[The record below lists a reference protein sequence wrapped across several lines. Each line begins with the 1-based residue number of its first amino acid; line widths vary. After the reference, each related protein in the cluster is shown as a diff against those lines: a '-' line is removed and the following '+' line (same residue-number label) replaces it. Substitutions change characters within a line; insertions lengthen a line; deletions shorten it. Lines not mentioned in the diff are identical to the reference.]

1 MDRTRLFL
9 IIWTA
14 LLFVMLMN
22 NSSTPGK
29 LNADQQL
36 IADAAAPATGPVST
50 GEPLVLANEN
60 LKVRI
65 DPDGSLTSARVLRY
79 DEEILEHKMHPGEV
93 VSIWRERRSSDP
105 IPVYSAGIFV
115 AKPPHFIS
123 DNRRKHLGASSEK
136 TANGGDFANVD
147 TEGKALP
154 KGLAVEKSWKLDPK
168 RFVLD
173 LDVTLK
179 NTSKDLLD
187 LSKTPA
193 VHVFAGPVLA
203 GDRVP
208 PEVVYFDGEKAP
220 EPSMSTAVSALATG
234 VKWIGVR
241 NNYYTLVLDHQQGAG
256 NFVHQQVAFQDLDGK
271 QHQAPIVGFKLDV
284 PFIKQGASV
293 TWKFKVYIGPKIEAE
308 LGTEY
313 IRAFDNW
320 DGWIGFISHLMFWVL
335 QFFYKLTSSYG
346 FAILALTFCVKAAL
360 HPWSLTVA
368 ENQAKMQAMQPKI
381 QEIKD
386 RYKDNPEQ
394 MNIEMMKLYKEG
406 YNPAAGCL
414 PMLIQ
419 MPVFISLYN
428 SLQYAI
434 ELKGVGFWW
443 MADLSKPDTT
453 TVLALLF
460 ALSVYYNGKL
470 MAQKQSQTA
479 TAAPPAGADQDMQ
492 VVMNRMMPIMMYG
505 MFVMMP
511 VPGGVMIYL
520 ATQSLLG
527 LIETRHN
534 MTKLSKKSGK
544 RNKS

>member
-1 MDRTRLFL
+1 MDKNR
-9 IIWTA
+9 I
-14 LLFVMLMN
+14 LLFIWLSMGLVLLMN
-22 NSSTPGK
+22 SSKTSGTLTPE
-29 LNADQQL
+29 QQA
-36 IADAAAPATGPVST
+36 IYDAAAPATGPVT
-50 GEPLVLANEN
+50 PGEALTLANEN
-60 LKVRI
+60 LKVKI
-65 DPDGSLTSARVLRY
+65 DPDGSLVAANVLRY
-79 DEEILEHKMHPGEV
+79 DEEIVLKKFQPEDLF
-93 VSIWRERRSSDP
+93 SIWRTKNSSAAMP
-105 IPVYSAGIFV
+105 IYSTGVFV
-115 AKPPHFIS
+115 AKPPAFLS
-123 DNRRKHLGASSEK
+123 DDRRKHLGSSMEK
-136 TANGGDFANVD
+136 TATGGDFANID

-154 KGLAVEKSWKLDPK
+154 KGLAVEKSWKLDAK

-179 NTSKDLLD
+179 NTTKDLLD
-187 LSKTPA
+187 LSKSPPI
-193 VHVFAGPVLA
+193 HVWAGPLLA

-208 PEVVYFDGEKAP
+208 PEVVYLEGDKP
-220 EPSMSTAVSALATG
+220 VEPSMSASLTPLTTG

-241 NNYYTLVLDHQQGAG
+241 NNYFTILLDHQQGAG
-256 NFVHQQVAFQDLDGK
+256 NFVHQQISFREPDGK
-271 QHQAPIVGFKLDV
+271 ARQAPVVGFKLEA

-293 TWKFKVYIGPKIEAE
+293 TWKFKLYVGPKVESE

-313 IRAFDNW
+313 IGAFDNW
-320 DGWIGFISHLMFWVL
+320 DGWIGLISHLMFWVL
-335 QFFYKLTSSYG
+335 QFFFKLTSSYG
-346 FAILALTFCVKAAL
+346 FAILALTFCVKALL
-360 HPWSLTVA
+360 HPWSLSMA
-368 ENQAKMQAMQPKI
+368 ENQSKMQALQPKI
-381 QEIKD
+381 QEIKE

-394 MNIEMMKLYKEG
+394 MNVEMMKLYKEG

-419 MPVFISLYN
+419 MPIFISLYN

-443 MADLSKPDTT
+443 MADLSKPDSS
-453 TVLALLF
+453 TVLAMLF

-470 MAQKQSQTA
+470 MAQKASQTA

-534 MTKLSKKSGK
+534 MNKLSKKSGK
-544 RNKS
+544 RK

>member
-14 LLFVMLMN
+14 LLFFMLMN
-22 NSSTPGK
+22 NSSSPGK
-29 LNADQQL
+29 MTPEQQA
-36 IADAAAPATGPVST
+36 IADAAAPASGPIAP
-50 GEPLVLANEN
+50 GEPLKLANEN

-65 DPDGSLTSARVLRY
+65 DADGSLVSAHVLRY
-79 DEEILEHKMHPGEV
+79 DEEILEKKLQPDDV
-93 VSIWRERRSSDP
+93 VSVWRDRKTSSP
-105 IPVYSAGIFV
+105 VPVYSAGVFV
-115 AKPPHFIS
+115 SKPPAYVT
-123 DNRRKHLGASSEK
+123 DDRRLHLGSSMEK
-136 TANGGDFANVD
+136 TANGGDFANID

-154 KGLAVEKSWKLDPK
+154 KGLAVEKSWKLDAK

-179 NTSKDLLD
+179 NTTQDLLD

-193 VHVFAGPVLA
+193 VHVWAGPLLA

-208 PEVVYFDGEKAP
+208 PEVVYSENGKP
-220 EPSMSTAVSALATG
+220 IEPSMSAAQTPLATG

-241 NNYYTLVLDHQQGAG
+241 NNYYAVLLDHQQGAG
-256 NFVHQQVAFQDLDGK
+256 NFVHQQISFREPDGK
-271 QHQAPIVGFKLDV
+271 QRQAPVVGFKMDV
-284 PFIKQGASV
+284 PFIKKGASV
-293 TWKFKVYIGPKIEAE
+293 TWKFKVYLGPKAEAE

-313 IRAFDNW
+313 AGAFDNW

-346 FAILALTFCVKAAL
+346 FAILALTFCVKALL
-360 HPWSLTVA
+360 HPWSLSVA

-381 QEIKD
+381 QEIKE

-394 MNIEMMKLYKEG
+394 MNVEMMKLYKEG

-443 MADLSKPDTT
+443 MADLSKPDTS

-534 MTKLSKKSGK
+534 MTKMSKKSGK
-544 RNKS
+544 RK